1 MEPEKLN
8 DEKMTQEI
16 IGKQPNTY
24 TATKVIGKYNYF
36 YKAEIVNDHSS
47 NIIQNFPGYFI
58 FRTFQ
63 VRPIQSL

>member
-47 NIIQNFPGYFI
+47 NIIQNFPG
-58 FRTFQ
+58 
-63 VRPIQSL
+63 